1 MAVTKNLAE
10 YIGKVGVNI
19 SELARKTGIPY
30 CSLYRSVGV
39 EDPKREL
46 RADELMSICSVLGLN
61 PMDFANA

>member
-10 YIGKVGVNI
+10 YIGKIGVNI

-30 CSLYRSVGV
+30 CSLYRSIGV
-39 EDPKREL
+39 DDPKREL
-46 RADELMSICSVLGLN
+46 RADELMSICNVLGVN